1 MLYNRPLLVI
11 HFKYSTEVRYI
22 LNIYIYIYIFYIYIR
37 LALIYILGSDG
48 RESACNAGDL
58 GLISG

>member
-1 MLYNRPLLVI
+1 MLYNRPFLVI

-22 LNIYIYIYIFYIYIR
+22 LNIYIYIYIFFFF
-37 LALIYILGSDG
+37 YILGLPGGGSDG